1 MNYRSIVR
9 SACCALVLL
18 PIAAVAQDFDP
29 MNRYSRG
36 TWVGITLNS
45 VGGPNWFNYNEG
57 YPRYMEWDGQNPVYR
72 TETKTKDWLCALTRI
87 TGAFE
92 GGNQIVLQPRDG
104 IWVLGLNTY
113 LGKYQ
118 SASVRCVPYRSFV
131 GYNPA
136 SLQMTSLV
144 QSSDG
149 WSQLWPES
157 CISTLNGIYGPFNG
171 GGEWAA
177 IYPKATGT
185 SPGWPSTAFGVERHA
200 QGFAHE
206 ALHAAYGLS
215 VYLGGDPGKR
225 YWAGRTRWVQGEGH
239 KMLTRTADTF
249 CFLAGVGGKFRGAG
263 EVVEVVA
270 GADGFWW
277 LQGASQQEAVWADAE
292 CVWYGQQW

>member
-1 MNYRSIVR
+1 MNYRSSVR

-36 TWVGITLNS
+36 QWVGMTLYS
-45 VGGPNWFNYNEG
+45 SYG
-57 YPRYMEWDGQNPVYR
+57 YREAYPGYIEYDGANPAYR

-87 TGAFE
+87 TGNFYCCNSMAIE
-92 GGNQIVLQPRDG
+92 PRDG
-104 IWVLGLNTY
+104 NWVLHMTTQY
-113 LGKYQ
+113 SSQ

-136 SLQMTSLV
+136 NLQMTSLV
-144 QSSDG
+144 TSVDG

-157 CISTLNGIYGPFNG
+157 CVSTLNGIDGSFDG

-177 IYPKATGT
+177 VYPKASSTG
-185 SPGWPSTAFGVERHA
+185 PGWPSTAFGVERHA
-200 QGFAHE
+200 QGWARDARHG
-206 ALHAAYGLS
+206 AYGLS
-215 VYLGGDPGKR
+215 VYLGGDPAKR
-225 YWAGRTRWVQGEGH
+225 YWAGRTRWSQGENP
-239 KMLTRTADTF
+239 KMLTRIADSF
-249 CFLAGVGGKFRGAG
+249 CFLAGVGGKFRGGG
-263 EVVEVVA
+263 EVVEVVP
-270 GADGFWW
+270 GADGYWW